1 MKGEPIKQVEAREN
15 GILCII
21 FDTDNSALVDMKPF
35 FQGFRF
41 GILKNPQVWKTA
53 DTDGG
58 FVHWYKDGI
67 VVAELSYS
75 EIMKMMLGNSY

>member
-1 MKGEPIKQVEAREN
+1 MKGEPIKQAEAMEN
-15 GILCII
+15 GILCVI
-21 FDTDNSALVDMKPF
+21 FNTEHSALVDMKSC

-41 GILKNPQVWKTA
+41 GILKNPEVWKTA

-58 FVHWYKDGI
+58 FVHWYKDDI